1 MSSRAFRRS
10 AIVAAAFGASALVL
24 AGCSGSGGGSEPVNP
39 DEPIT
44 LTISTFNDLCLGGGV
59 VHERREAPLRVLLL
73 RLPLL
78 PRGADHHAASPAH
91 GRRRSPGHQ

>member
-24 AGCSGSGGGSEPVNP
+24 AGCSGSGGGSETVNP

-44 LTISTFNDLCLGGGV
+44 LTISTFNDFGYTD
-59 VHERREAPLRVLLL
+59 ELL
-73 RLPLL
+73 
-78 PRGADHHAASPAH
+78 
-91 GRRRSPGHQ
+91 